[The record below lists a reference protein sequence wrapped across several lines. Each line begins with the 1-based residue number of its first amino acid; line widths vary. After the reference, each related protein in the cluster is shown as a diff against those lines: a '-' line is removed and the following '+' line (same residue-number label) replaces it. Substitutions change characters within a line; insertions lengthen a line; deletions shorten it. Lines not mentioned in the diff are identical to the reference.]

1 MVEQSWELCRREDPC
16 DLSKWRCRL
25 GWNGRSL
32 NKDGAG
38 LFTTGAI
45 LTLRTDRPE
54 GRETILAASVAGFLA
69 LQPSLARAERTAV
82 QEVPCVADG
91 ERQLGVD
98 GTVLACRL
106 AAAATLQA
114 APSGG
119 NGGVACAAGSSVEF
133 HRSGYLAFCGVAE
146 APATYRGL
154 SGRETRCRAG
164 ARLAFGEGGFL
175 DYCS

>member
-1 MVEQSWELCRREDPC
+1 VNAARAGH
-16 DLSKWRCRL
+16 L
-25 GWNGRSL
+25 GWAVA
-32 NKDGAG
+32 AG
-38 LFTTGAI
+38 LLLWPF
-45 LTLRTDRPE
+45 
-54 GRETILAASVAGFLA
+54 VAM
-69 LQPSLARAERTAV
+69 AERTAV

-91 ERQLGVD
+91 GRQLGVD

>member
-1 MVEQSWELCRREDPC
+1 MV
-16 DLSKWRCRL
+16 
-25 GWNGRSL
+25 
-32 NKDGAG
+32 A
-38 LFTTGAI
+38 
-45 LTLRTDRPE
+45 
-54 GRETILAASVAGFLA
+54 V
-69 LQPSLARAERTAV
+69 AERTAV
-82 QEVPCVADG
+82 QEVPCVADV

-98 GTVLACRL
+98 GTVSACRL
-106 AAAATLQA
+106 AAAATLQV

-119 NGGVACAAGSSVEF
+119 NGDVACAAGSSVEF